1 MNIEGKPGANS
12 LVRKFEW
19 CYIPHLFLYCR
30 WVEWVNCWY
39 LLGFTNFPHRRSI
52 FYRSNFEGAPKAR
65 CLFETEKWI
74 LVSQHNLMTW
84 SSCVLKSDFQ
94 NRTSWSEICKIIYPE
109 ARFLKDYFTDKRF
122 AVPSEGPAFTT
133 TCLWPRIWLV
143 SHWARLAISRLSSS
157 LSKSS
162 L

>member
-1 MNIEGKPGANS
+1 MWMVLYSTPFI
-12 LVRKFEW
+12 
-19 CYIPHLFLYCR
+19 YCR

-39 LLGFTNFPHRRSI
+39 LLGFTSFLHCRSI

-122 AVPSEGPAFTT
+122 VAHSEGPAFTT

-143 SHWARLAISRLSSS
+143 SHWARLAISVWHPHYHPHRCNRCHILCKWISAQ
-157 LSKSS
+157 
-162 L
+162 